1 MREFRDDAVVLRTFK
16 SGEADRVVV
25 LYTRTHGKV
34 RALAKGA
41 RKSSSRLGST
51 LETLGYVR
59 VDLVKSRGDLY
70 IARHVEHLDGLRT
83 LRGSYARISAG
94 YAVVEAV
101 DAIPSDETP
110 DEAIFEL
117 LVRVLATLNDERFQA
132 DLVPASFYLRL
143 LAIDGSAPV
152 LEECVNCASSGPL
165 VSFDA
170 VAGGALCVNCRSG
183 SALSPD
189 ALALLRRITGGELAA
204 VLSETA
210 PAGSG
215 DVMAMAQEAIENH
228 FGRRLRAP
236 RATAPALPPL
246 EG

>member
-25 LYTRTHGKV
+25 LYTKGHGKV
-34 RALAKGA
+34 RVLAKGA

-59 VDLVKSRGDLY
+59 VDLVKSRGDFY
-70 IARHVEHLDGLRT
+70 IARHVEHLDALRT
-83 LRGSYARISAG
+83 LRNSYARISAG

-110 DEAIFEL
+110 DEEIFDL
-117 LVRVLATLNDERFQA
+117 LVRVLVALDDDRFQA

-152 LEECVNCASSGPL
+152 LEECVNCGSSDSL

-170 VAGGALCVNCRSG
+170 VTGGALCVNCRRG
-183 SALSPD
+183 VALSPE
-189 ALALLRRITGGELAA
+189 ALALMRRITGGELAS
-204 VLSETA
+204 VLGEVSPPGA
-210 PAGSG
+210 G

-228 FGRRLRAP
+228 FGRRLRSP
-236 RATAPALPPL
+236 RATAPVLPL
-246 EG
+246 TDR